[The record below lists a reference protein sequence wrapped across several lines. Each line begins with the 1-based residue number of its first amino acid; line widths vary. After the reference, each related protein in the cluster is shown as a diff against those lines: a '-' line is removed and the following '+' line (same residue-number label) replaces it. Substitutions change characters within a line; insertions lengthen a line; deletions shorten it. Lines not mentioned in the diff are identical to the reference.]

1 MFKLLHRDKAMI
13 IWHAVQ
19 RTGFGLLCLFAW
31 TGVLQEGP
39 AAFSSQGGS
48 AGSSSSQR
56 FVAVLDGVA
65 VTDVQTG
72 WTWEQ
77 SPDFFYG
84 TWTEAITHCRE
95 KTVGAQKGWRLPSIK
110 ELASLID
117 SSQKDPA
124 LPSGHPFGHIKSSIY
139 WSSTPSETDDIVAW
153 HVSFFTGEVVTDQK
167 SQTRRAWC
175 MLDRNEPPR
184 Q

>member
-1 MFKLLHRDKAMI
+1 M
-13 IWHAVQ
+13 WHAVQ
-19 RTGFGLLCLFAW
+19 QLGLRFLCLFAS
-31 TGVLQEGP
+31 TMVVQEGP
-39 AAFSSQGGS
+39 AAFSAQDSS
-48 AGSSSSQR
+48 AVPSPSQR
-56 FVAVLDGVA
+56 FVALFDGVA
-65 VTDVQTG
+65 VRDVQTG
-72 WTWEQ
+72 FIWEQ
-77 SPDFFYG
+77 SPDFFHG
-84 TWTEAITHCRE
+84 AWTEAIAHCQA
-95 KTVGAQKGWRLPSIK
+95 KTVGGQRGWRLPPIK

-117 SSQKDPA
+117 TSQKDPA
-124 LPSGHPFGHIKSSIY
+124 LPSGHPFGNIKSSIY

>member
-1 MFKLLHRDKAMI
+1 M
-13 IWHAVQ
+13 WHAVQ
-19 RTGFGLLCLFAW
+19 RAGFGLLTLFAW
-31 TGVLQEGP
+31 TMVLQEGP
-39 AAFSSQGGS
+39 AAFSAQGSS

-56 FVAVLDGVA
+56 FVGVLDGVA
-65 VTDVQTG
+65 VTDVRTG
-72 WTWEQ
+72 LTWEQ

-84 TWTEAITHCRE
+84 AWSEAIAHCQA
-95 KTVGAQKGWRLPSIK
+95 KTAGGQKGWRLPSIK

-124 LPSGHPFGHIKSSIY
+124 LPSGHPFGNIKSSIY

-153 HVSFFTGEVVTDQK
+153 HVSFFSGEIVTDQK

-175 MLDRNEPPR
+175 ILDRNEPPH

>member
-1 MFKLLHRDKAMI
+1 M
-13 IWHAVQ
+13 WHVVQ
-19 RTGFGLLCLFAW
+19 RLGIGFLCLFAW
-31 TGVLQEGP
+31 TMVDQEVP
-39 AAFSSQGGS
+39 AALS
-48 AGSSSSQR
+48 ASAESSSSQR
-56 FVAVLDGVA
+56 FVVLLDGAA

-72 WTWEQ
+72 FIWEQ

-84 TWTEAITHCRE
+84 AWTEAIAHCQA
-95 KTVGAQKGWRLPSIK
+95 KAVGGQAGWRLPTIK

-124 LPSGHPFGHIKSSIY
+124 LPSGHPFGNIKSSVY

-184 Q
+184 P

>member
-1 MFKLLHRDKAMI
+1 MWNDLHGLGVRRLCVLICILTAQEVSASFAEQSAVSSPSGRFILMF
-13 IWHAVQ
+13 
-19 RTGFGLLCLFAW
+19 
-31 TGVLQEGP
+31 
-39 AAFSSQGGS
+39 GG
-48 AGSSSSQR
+48 A
-56 FVAVLDGVA
+56 A

-72 WTWEQ
+72 FTWEQ

-84 TWTEAITHCRE
+84 AWSEAIAHCQA
-95 KTVGAQKGWRLPSIK
+95 KTVGGQVGWRLPSIK
-110 ELASLID
+110 ELATLID

-124 LPSGHPFGHIKSSIY
+124 LPSGHPFGNIKSSIY

-153 HVSFFTGEVVTDQK
+153 HVSFFTGEAVTDQK

-175 MLDRNEPPR
+175 VLDRNEPPR

>member
-1 MFKLLHRDKAMI
+1 MDHGPSRKSCCILDSGYFGGILIVSAICWRIGWRGGHD
-13 IWHAVQ
+13 V
-19 RTGFGLLCLFAW
+19 RTGLI
-31 TGVLQEGP
+31 
-39 AAFSSQGGS
+39 
-48 AGSSSSQR
+48 
-56 FVAVLDGVA
+56 
-65 VTDVQTG
+65 
-72 WTWEQ
+72 WEQ
-77 SPDFFYG
+77 SPDFFHG
-84 TWTEAITHCRE
+84 AWTEAIVHCQA
-95 KTVGAQKGWRLPSIK
+95 KTIGGQKGWRLPSIK

-124 LPSGHPFGHIKSSIY
+124 LPSGHPFDNIKSSIF

-175 MLDRNEPPR
+175 ILDRNEPPR

>member
-1 MFKLLHRDKAMI
+1 MWNDLQGLGLRLLYVLICIMAQGFSASFAEQP
-13 IWHAVQ
+13 AV
-19 RTGFGLLCLFAW
+19 
-31 TGVLQEGP
+31 
-39 AAFSSQGGS
+39 
-48 AGSSSSQR
+48 SSSSGR
-56 FVAVLDGVA
+56 FMPMFDGAA

-72 WTWEQ
+72 FTWEQ
-77 SPDFFYG
+77 APDFFYG
-84 TWTEAITHCRE
+84 TWTEAIAHCQAKLVAGQAE
-95 KTVGAQKGWRLPSIK
+95 WRLPSIK
-110 ELASLID
+110 ALATLID

-124 LPSGHPFGHIKSSIY
+124 LPSGHPFANIKSSIY

>member
-1 MFKLLHRDKAMI
+1 MR
-13 IWHAVQ
+13 HAVQ
-19 RTGFGLLCLFAW
+19 WLGIGFLCLFAW
-31 TGVLQEGP
+31 TMVVQVGP
-39 AAFSSQGGS
+39 AALSVS
-48 AGSSSSQR
+48 AESSSSQR
-56 FVAVLDGVA
+56 FVVLLDGAA

-72 WTWEQ
+72 FIWEQ

-84 TWTEAITHCRE
+84 AWAEAIAHCQA
-95 KTVGAQKGWRLPSIK
+95 KTVGGQAGWRLPTIK

-124 LPSGHPFGHIKSSIY
+124 LPSGHPFGNIKSSIY

-175 MLDRNEPPR
+175 MLDRHEPPSP
-184 Q
+184 

>member
-1 MFKLLHRDKAMI
+1 MDHGRSRRSRCVVGLSRVLIVPTICCPLGWRSRHRCSNRLHR
-13 IWHAVQ
+13 
-19 RTGFGLLCLFAW
+19 
-31 TGVLQEGP
+31 
-39 AAFSSQGGS
+39 
-48 AGSSSSQR
+48 
-56 FVAVLDGVA
+56 
-65 VTDVQTG
+65 
-72 WTWEQ
+72 EQ

-84 TWTEAITHCRE
+84 AWAEAIAHCQA
-95 KTVGAQKGWRLPSIK
+95 KTVGGQAGWRLPTIK

-124 LPSGHPFGHIKSSIY
+124 LPSGHPFGNIKSSIY

-175 MLDRNEPPR
+175 MLDRHEPPSP
-184 Q
+184 